1 MVMQNNLESNSKRM
15 KILHTADLH
24 LGQII
29 YQNYDRSDEHR
40 HFFRQLEQWCKEE
53 QPDALLVSGDVFDIQ
68 QPSATVK
75 KAFTDYFVHLHQE
88 CPQMKIVITAGN
100 HDSASRIQ
108 ADSSVWKF
116 ANAHLIGIPPAI
128 DSIEHDDGWQS
139 KYIVKL
145 ASGYIVALPYM
156 IGVRKEII
164 QSILDKIADDNA
176 QNLPVVMM
184 AHQAVTGLD
193 ITGHGFDIGTLKT
206 LEVNVMGNG
215 FDYLALGHIHKPQT
229 IGHQEDA
236 MIEEITYRAPVVRYS
251 GSALHVSCDEAY
263 PHTVS
268 MVEIDG
274 HQGNVRI
281 RQLRIDELRHFY
293 VLPLDG
299 TSFTS
304 ADDALESMNEFVSK
318 NERGYIRFR
327 FDLRTNLPS
336 NFSQMVYDA
345 LQPYHDEWRYN
356 PKMLWTGESDAKEE
370 EKEKLEFEVADL
382 QQMDDPMEFIERTK
396 NQYPGLNMD
405 DVRLAFEE
413 VKEEVQRLKE
423 EKNMKGKKTKT
434 TEQ

>member
-1 MVMQNNLESNSKRM
+1 M

-40 HFFRQLEQWCKEE
+40 HFFNQLEQWCKDER
-53 QPDALLVSGDVFDIQ
+53 PDALLVSGDVFDIQ

-88 CPQMKIVITAGN
+88 CPQMQIVITAGN

-128 DSIEHDDGWQS
+128 DSTEQDDDWQY

-145 ASGYIVALPYM
+145 DTGYIVSLPFM
-156 IGVRKEII
+156 IGARKEII
-164 QSILDKIADDNA
+164 QSILDKVADDNT

-193 ITGHGFDIGTLKT
+193 IQGHNFDIGTLKT
-206 LEVNVMGNG
+206 IAADSMGNG

-229 IGHQEDA
+229 IGHQDDA
-236 MIEEITYRAPVVRYS
+236 MKDEITYPAPVIRYS
-251 GSALHVSCDEAY
+251 GSALHVSCDETY

-268 MVEIDG
+268 LVDINE
-274 HQGNVRI
+274 HQGDVHI

-299 TSFTS
+299 SSFTS
-304 ADDALESMNEFVSK
+304 SDEALETLTQFVSEG
-318 NERGYIRFR
+318 ERGYIRFR
-327 FDLRTNLPS
+327 FDQSTNLPS
-336 NFSQMVYDA
+336 NFSQMVYDV

-356 PKMLWTGESDAKEE
+356 PKMLWTGESDANEE
-370 EKEKLEFEVADL
+370 EKEKLVFEVADL

-396 NQYPGLNMD
+396 DQYPRLDME

-413 VKEEVQRLKE
+413 VKEEMQRLKE
-423 EKNMKGKKTKT
+423 ENNKKGKRTKT
-434 TEQ
+434 AEQ

>member
-1 MVMQNNLESNSKRM
+1 M

-24 LGQII
+24 LGQVI

-75 KAFTDYFVHLHQE
+75 KAFTDYFVHLHQV
-88 CPQMKIVITAGN
+88 CPRMHIVITAGN

-108 ADSSVWKF
+108 ADSSVWEL
-116 ANAHLIGIPPAI
+116 ANAHLVGTPPAI
-128 DSIEHDDGWQS
+128 DSLNIIDGIPAEAPTRSLWQYQ
-139 KYIVKL
+139 YIIKL
-145 ASGYIVALPYM
+145 DNGYIVALPYM
-156 IGVRKEII
+156 TGERKGII
-164 QSILDKIADDNA
+164 QSILDKVADDNTMG
-176 QNLPVVMM
+176 LPVVMM

-193 ITGHGFDIGTLKT
+193 ITGHGFDIGTLRT
-206 LEVNVMGNG
+206 IDTDAMGSG

-236 MIEEITYRAPVVRYS
+236 MVEEISYRAPVVRYS
-251 GSALHVSCDEAY
+251 GSALHVSCDETY

-268 MVEIDG
+268 LVDIDQHKG
-274 HQGNVRI
+274 KVHI

-304 ADDALESMNEFVSK
+304 AEEALDAMKAFVAEAK
-318 NERGYIRFR
+318 RGYIRFR
-327 FDLRTNLPS
+327 FDVNTDLPS

-345 LQPYHDEWRYN
+345 LLSYNEEWRYN
-356 PKMLWTGESDAKEE
+356 PKVLWTGVSDDKASGKEE
-370 EKEKLEFEVADL
+370 LVFEVAEL
-382 QQMDDPMEFIERTK
+382 QQMTDPMMFIERTQD
-396 NQYPGLNMD
+396 QYPGLDLD
-405 DVRLAFEE
+405 DVRQAFEE
-413 VKEEVQRLKE
+413 VKAEMERLREAKQQQ
-423 EKNMKGKKTKT
+423 KTKT
-434 TEQ
+434 VEP